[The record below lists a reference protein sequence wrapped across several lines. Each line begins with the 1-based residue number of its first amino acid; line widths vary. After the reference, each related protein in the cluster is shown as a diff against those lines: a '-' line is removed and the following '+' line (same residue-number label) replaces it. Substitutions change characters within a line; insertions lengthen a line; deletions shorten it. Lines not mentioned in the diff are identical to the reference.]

1 MYRTLKLSLLA
12 GASFL
17 AAASSARAEESAKV
31 YVDDT
36 SVVGLWED
44 ATKTTIGQTAEYT
57 NSVELADING
67 DGMVVSCSPMAV
79 TTKLP
84 ASPSSVEYFLTR
96 AREKCL
102 RR

>member
-17 AAASSARAEESAKV
+17 AAASPARAVEPAKV

-57 NSVELADING
+57 NSVSSLISTVMEWSI
-67 DGMVVSCSPMAV
+67 SCSPTVV

-84 ASPSSVEYFLTR
+84 ASPSSVAYF
-96 AREKCL
+96 
-102 RR
+102 